1 MTAQKYFSQQN
12 NIWIECLTCLYAPCA
27 VSVVV
32 VSPLSMECCT
42 RRLGLGSSEGAAA
55 ALGSADA
62 APGAGVPFPVMGDDG
77 WTRILSSSPSPS
89 PVPAPASASASL
101 QLLGR
106 LPKLTEVCL
115 LAARLSGSGPG
126 PGSQIL
132 ISQELISRAFS
143 AEQSF
148 IEAARPPPPVSD
160 LRNCASGAFLATSSA
175 WAGRGGQW
183 RLGSTCNR
191 SSSAVCR
198 VSGQFNSQ
206 SPCCQS
212 DYVHLNIPD
221 EEECVGAVLYCT
233 VLYCTVL

>member
-1 MTAQKYFSQQN
+1 MTGVKKILTYDK
-12 NIWIECLTCLYAPCA
+12 NIWNVCLTCLYAPCA

-42 RRLGLGSSEGAAA
+42 RRLGLGSSEAAA
-55 ALGSADA
+55 VTLGSAEA

-89 PVPAPASASASL
+89 PAPAPSSSSL

-191 SSSAVCR
+191 LYSRMTSRLARLLAILLYSLPA
-198 VSGQFNSQ
+198 
-206 SPCCQS
+206 CC
-212 DYVHLNIPD
+212 
-221 EEECVGAVLYCT
+221 
-233 VLYCTVL
+233 